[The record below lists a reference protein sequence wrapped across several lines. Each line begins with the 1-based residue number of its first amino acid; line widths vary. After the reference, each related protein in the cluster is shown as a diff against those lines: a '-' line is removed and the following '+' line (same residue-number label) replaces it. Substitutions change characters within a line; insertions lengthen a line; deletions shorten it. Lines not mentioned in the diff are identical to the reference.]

1 MSIDELEDHA
11 RKQSEAFDIDFM
23 TLVMGR
29 RSGGTASSES
39 WRGAS
44 GRVPKSKGW
53 SRAMKTNKCPA
64 CETVLLQEEV
74 ISAIVHGDCPHC
86 GAELDVETVNAEF
99 TVFGL
104 EEEDE

>member
-1 MSIDELEDHA
+1 
-11 RKQSEAFDIDFM
+11 
-23 TLVMGR
+23 
-29 RSGGTASSES
+29 
-39 WRGAS
+39 
-44 GRVPKSKGW
+44 
-53 SRAMKTNKCPA
+53 MKTNKCPA